1 MRGVASAFAAGAL
14 LLLAGCGRQS
24 ASNADSPSVAA
35 APVAEEKV
43 LNVYNWTDYID
54 PTLIPAFEKETGIKV
69 NYDVFDANV
78 VLETKLLAGHSG
90 YDLVVPTAS
99 FLQRQ
104 IPIGVY
110 RQLDKALLP
119 NLRNLDPD
127 LTGRLALDD
136 PGNQY
141 AVIYFWGTSGLGY
154 NAQKIAAAMPH
165 APTDSLAMLYDPA
178 VVQHFKDCGVS
189 VLDAPDE
196 VIETV
201 LVYLGKDPN
210 SESLDDL
217 RAVEKVL
224 LSIRP
229 YVRYIHSSRYIA
241 DLASGDLCLSLLWSG
256 DFAQARARAREAGTG
271 TRLEYILP
279 REGSMI
285 FFDVLAIPAD
295 AAHPSNAHRFI
306 DYLLRPE
313 VAARN
318 SSAMHFPTPNAAA
331 YSLVDRAVYEDPA
344 IYPTPEQRSHLHAMG
359 SHSQAFERELTRV
372 WTRFKTGQ

>member
-1 MRGVASAFAAGAL
+1 MTWGVSPAYVAGAL
-14 LLLAGCGRQS
+14 LLVAGCGREG
-24 ASNADSPSVAA
+24 ASGGP
-35 APVAEEKV
+35 APAEEKV

-54 PTLIPAFEKETGIKV
+54 PALIPAFEKETGIRV

-110 RQLDKALLP
+110 RKLDKALLP

-127 LTGRLALDD
+127 LTRRLALDD

-154 NAQKIAAAMPH
+154 NAQKIATAMPN
-165 APTDSLAMLYDPA
+165 APTNSLAMLYDPG
-178 VVQHFKDCGVS
+178 VVQHFRECGVS

-196 VIETV
+196 VLETV
-201 LVYLGKDPN
+201 LLYLGKDPN
-210 SESLDDL
+210 SESLEDL
-217 RAVEKVL
+217 RAAEKVL

-241 DLASGDLCLSLLWSG
+241 DLASAELCLSLLWSG
-256 DFAQARARAREAGTG
+256 DFAQARSRAREAGTG
-271 TRLEYILP
+271 THLEYILP

-295 AAHPSNAHRFI
+295 AAHPGNAHRFI
-306 DYLLRPE
+306 DYLLRPD

-318 SSAMHFPTPNAAA
+318 SSAMHFPTANAAA
-331 YSLVDRAVYEDPA
+331 YGLVDRAVYEDPA
-344 IYPTPEQRSHLHAMG
+344 IYPMPGQRSHLHAMG
-359 SHSQAFERELTRV
+359 SHSLAFERELSRV